1 MASFRVNEPNVVYEA
16 FGEEVVL
23 VNLDT
28 GKYYSISGTGP
39 TLWNDLARGFEIEQV
54 VARIQRVYTGD
65 NAAIAT
71 DVSKFAERLLDEQ
84 LLVPA
89 VEPQASSVAEVVAA
103 TGARPSFVSP
113 VIENY
118 DDMQDLLVLDP
129 IHDVDASGWPVVK
142 KIAG

>member
-1 MASFRVNEPNVVYEA
+1 MASFRVNEPNVVYET

-23 VNLDT
+23 VNLET

-39 TLWNDLARGFEIEQV
+39 TIWSDLAKGLDLEQV
-54 VARIQRVYTGD
+54 VAHMQGLYAGEDAV
-65 NAAIAT
+65 IAGAV
-71 DVSKFAERLLDEQ
+71 DEFAGRLVNEQ
-84 LLVPA
+84 LLVPSNG
-89 VEPQASSVAEVVAA
+89 QGASSVTEIVAVA
-103 TGARPSFVSP
+103 NMKPTFVSP

>member
-1 MASFRVNEPNVVYEA
+1 MASFRVNEPNVVYET

-23 VNLDT
+23 VNLET

-39 TLWNDLARGFEIEQV
+39 FIWNDLAKGLDIEQV
-54 VARIQRVYTGD
+54 VARIQRLYSGD
-65 NAAIAT
+65 SAT
-71 DVSKFAERLLDEQ
+71 ISDEVTKFAERLSDEH

-89 VEPQASSVAEVVAA
+89 PRAGDPPA
-103 TGARPSFVSP
+103 TEIGLPAGVKSIFVSP

-129 IHDVDASGWPVVK
+129 IHDVDDSGWPVVK